1 MQVRTT
7 PKMIVARFSDYRKPN
22 GNNSHYGPADV
33 YYCRKHF
40 ARTAQIYGWGD
51 NVTPNQIVEHMGD
64 KGTLFDTLHMALY
77 PVRVRYL

>member
-1 MQVRTT
+1 MQVRIT
-7 PKMIVARFSDYRKPN
+7 PKMLVVRFSDYRKRH
-22 GNNSHYGPADV
+22 GNEWQYGPADV

-51 NVTPNQIVEHMGD
+51 DANPTQIVEYMGD
-64 KGTLFDTLHMALY
+64 KGTLFDTLHLALY